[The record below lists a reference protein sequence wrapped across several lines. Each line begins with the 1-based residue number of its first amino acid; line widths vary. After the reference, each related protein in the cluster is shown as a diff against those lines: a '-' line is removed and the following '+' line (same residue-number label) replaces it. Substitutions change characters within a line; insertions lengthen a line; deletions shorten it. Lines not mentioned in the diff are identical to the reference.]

1 MNTSAN
7 LASDRRIPKT
17 RMNELL
23 QLITIADYAKR
34 PLIVRGAP
42 GGAKTEATRSY
53 VRATR
58 KKILGNPALLKE
70 VLDAIPK
77 GAKILSKPVEEQVY
91 GYIDFRLTYFDPTD
105 IKGFPLLDKEA
116 GVARWLPPSSLPLQR
131 MVDAGEIPA
140 RGMWGLEELA
150 NAPRATQAAIFQAVL
165 DREVAGEPIA
175 AGWCIVATSN
185 SLSDMSVVN
194 PMPAPLVSR
203 FSHSELSISA
213 GDWCDWAMNPNMD
226 EKAAAH
232 IPGGLFPDHGKS
244 VSGAIHEK
252 LVAYVK
258 YKPEALHSWDPKNW
272 VQDTPYCCPRSVEM
286 LSDAMYAW
294 DALFGGR
301 YPLHLITSYIGTLVG
316 NEFFA
321 YLDIFQDLPTVDEV
335 LANPAG
341 AKVPSEASGIWAIN
355 TALAR
360 RASRENADKL
370 FTYFARMPKQ
380 FEVAAIKDMI
390 RANQDIQNCKAMTD
404 HILKPENREIYLALA
419 GNNN

>member
-1 MNTSAN
+1 MNAT
-7 LASDRRIPKT
+7 DRRIPQVKM
-17 RMNELL
+17 RELQ
-23 QLITIADYAKR
+23 QLIVIADYCKR
-34 PLIVRGAP
+34 PIIGRGAP

-53 VRATR
+53 VRAMR
-58 KKILGNPALLKE
+58 KKITSSPELLKE
-70 VLDAIPK
+70 VLSEIPK
-77 GAKILSKPVEEQVY
+77 DAKILSLPVEEQVY

-116 GVARWLPPSSLPLQR
+116 GVSRWLPPSSLPLQK

-203 FSHSELSISA
+203 FSHAELCITA
-213 GDWCDWAMNPNMD
+213 GDWCDWAMNTTLD
-226 EKAAAH
+226 EKAALR
-232 IPGGLFPDHGKS
+232 IPGGLFPDAGKS
-244 VSGAIHEK
+244 SSGSIHEK
-252 LVAYVK
+252 VVAYIK
-258 YKPEALHSWDPKNW
+258 YKPDALHSWDPKNW
-272 VQDTPYCCPRSVEM
+272 AQDTPYCCSRTLEM

-294 DALFGGR
+294 DQLYGGK

-316 NEFFA
+316 NEFFS
-321 YLDIFQDLPTVDEV
+321 YLDIFDHLPSVDEV
-335 LANPAG
+335 LKSPETT
-341 AKVPSEASGIWAIN
+341 KVPTEASAIWAIN

-360 RASRENADKL
+360 RANRDNADKL
-370 FTYFARMPKQ
+370 FTYFARMEKM
-380 FEVAAIKDMI
+380 FEVAAIKDVL
-390 RANQDIQNCKAMTD
+390 RANPDIANCASMTN
-404 HILKPENREIYLALA
+404 HILKPENREIYLALQQ
-419 GNNN
+419 GN